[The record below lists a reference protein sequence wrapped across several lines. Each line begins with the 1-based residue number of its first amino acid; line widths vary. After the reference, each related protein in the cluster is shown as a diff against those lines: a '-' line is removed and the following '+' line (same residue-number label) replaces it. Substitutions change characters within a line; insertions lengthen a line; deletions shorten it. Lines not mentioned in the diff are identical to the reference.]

1 MDNKKNDAVNL
12 HIQMPKLLLKRFYNE
27 YGKCNLFL
35 SIPHTR
41 QNTNLLVKWYYQIQG
56 GHFYV

>member
-27 YGKCNLFL
+27 YGKCNLF
-35 SIPHTR
+35 SKIF
-41 QNTNLLVKWYYQIQG
+41 NSTNWKLYKSSLYCFFNQLRLN
-56 GHFYV
+56 